1 MKRNY
6 IIYIV
11 ISCIALLSSCQ
22 NNMLNAGASS
32 LDQQDEIRVMADT
45 FLLTSTLQE
54 CAAIRFTPDS
64 FLLGECDTRFGTIK
78 ADILTQLA
86 CPLGNEYPYAD
97 QATVDSVVLY
107 LYYQNWYGDG
117 LSPLGINVYEM
128 DVATLDY
135 SSSYPSDTTLSS
147 FCSLSESTHIAERSR
162 IAYAA
167 RHTDSIALT
176 DGRYMPCISVKL
188 TDDFA
193 KRFFAIKDFSSQEQ
207 FNQLF
212 KGLYITTDFG
222 GSTVL
227 YIKQINMAVFYSFD
241 APHDQQQD
249 SIIHSAK
256 IFYANSEVRQLNRYI
271 YPHRDQMLQQLQQI
285 TDTNYIISP
294 ANIYT
299 RLSLRMDSI
308 SKRIKQQ
315 LDGQDEN
322 YRIYVNRA
330 NLNIDVLYDAT
341 STNQR
346 DQWNLPASY
355 MLLIEEEKMDEF
367 FRNNQLPSDT
377 TAILASLSSE
387 LDSLGNAVHYYSYD
401 LSGFMTHQMRLEK
414 DVEEFHF
421 ILMPVAVATESAAS
435 SNITSIKPLQTITAT
450 QIRSSRSI
458 DQPMDIEMV
467 YSGFH
472 KMLY

>member
-6 IIYIV
+6 IIYIL
-11 ISCIALLSSCQ
+11 ISCIALFSSCQ

-45 FLLTSTLQE
+45 FLLSSALKE

-97 QATVDSVVLY
+97 QAQVDSVFLY
-107 LYYQNWYGDG
+107 LYFQNWYGDG
-117 LSPLGINVYEM
+117 LAPLGINVYEL

-135 SSSYPSDTTLSS
+135 SSSYPSDTTLAS
-147 FCSLSESTHIAERSR
+147 FCSLSETSHIAERSR
-162 IAYAA
+162 IVYAG
-167 RHTDSIALT
+167 RPTDSVLMS
-176 DGRYMPCISVKL
+176 DDSYMTCTRIRLS
-188 TDDFA
+188 DDFA
-193 KRFFAIKDFSSQEQ
+193 QRFFAIKDFSSQEQ

-227 YIKQINMAVFYSFD
+227 YVKQINMAVFYHFD
-241 APHDQQQD
+241 SPHAEKQD
-249 SIIHSAK
+249 SVINDVK

-271 YPHRDQMLQQLQQI
+271 YPYRDQMLEQLQQV

-299 RLSLRMDSI
+299 SLSLRMDSI
-308 SKRIKQQ
+308 DMRMKEQ
-315 LDGQDEN
+315 LNDQDDN

-330 NLNIDVLYDAT
+330 NLNIDVLYDAN
-341 STNQR
+341 STNLR
-346 DQWNLPASY
+346 DQWNLPAPY
-355 MLLIEEEKMDEF
+355 MLLIQEDQMDSF
-367 FRNNQLPSDT
+367 FANNELPSDT
-377 TAILASLSSE
+377 SAILASLTSE
-387 LDSLGNAVHYYSYD
+387 VDTLGNVSHYYSYD
-401 LSGFMTHQMRLEK
+401 LSGFLTYQMRLDK
-414 DVEEFHF
+414 PVEEFRF
-421 ILMPVAVATESAAS
+421 LLVPVAVATESSSS
-435 SNITSIKPLQTITAT
+435 SNILSVKPLQTITAT
-450 QIRSSRSI
+450 HIRSSRNA
-458 DQPMDIEMV
+458 DEPMDIEMV

-472 KMLY
+472 KMQY

>member
-176 DGRYMPCISVKL
+176 DGSYMPCISVKL

-271 YPHRDQMLQQLQQI
+271 FTLE
-285 TDTNYIISP
+285 
-294 ANIYT
+294 
-299 RLSLRMDSI
+299 
-308 SKRIKQQ
+308 
-315 LDGQDEN
+315 LDGL
-322 YRIYVNRA
+322 A
-330 NLNIDVLYDAT
+330 NA
-341 STNQR
+341 SCGSQR
-346 DQWNLPASY
+346 
-355 MLLIEEEKMDEF
+355 
-367 FRNNQLPSDT
+367 NQLANGEVALFQKIDHFLTNGAGS
-377 TAILASLSSE
+377 AQNCYSIL
-387 LDSLGNAVHYYSYD
+387 
-401 LSGFMTHQMRLEK
+401 
-414 DVEEFHF
+414 FHF
-421 ILMPVAVATESAAS
+421 SYLRIGWITQGVSLWDILKSGKASPV
-435 SNITSIKPLQTITAT
+435 
-450 QIRSSRSI
+450 
-458 DQPMDIEMV
+458 
-467 YSGFH
+467 
-472 KMLY
+472 

>member
-6 IIYIV
+6 ILYIL
-11 ISCIALLSSCQ
+11 ISCIALFSSCQ

-45 FLLTSTLQE
+45 FLLASTLQE

-97 QATVDSVVLY
+97 QAQVDSVVLY
-107 LYYQNWYGDG
+107 LYFQNWYGDG
-117 LSPLGINVYEM
+117 LAPLGINVYEL
-128 DVATLDY
+128 DLATLDY
-135 SSSYPSDTTLSS
+135 SSSYPSDTTLAS
-147 FCSLSESTHIAERSR
+147 FCSLSEATHIAERSR
-162 IAYAA
+162 IVYAA
-167 RHTDSIALT
+167 RPTDSVLMS
-176 DGRYMPCISVKL
+176 DDSYMTCTRIRLS
-188 TDDFA
+188 DDFA
-193 KRFFAIKDFSSQEQ
+193 QRFFAIKDFSSQEQ

-227 YIKQINMAVFYSFD
+227 YVQQINMAVFYHFD
-241 APHDQQQD
+241 SPHTDKQD
-249 SIIHSAK
+249 STINDVK

-271 YPHRDQMLQQLQQI
+271 YPYREQMLAQLQQV

-299 RLSLRMDSI
+299 SLTLRMDSI
-308 SKRIKQQ
+308 DMRMKEQ
-315 LDGQDEN
+315 LDNKEED

-330 NLNIDVLYDAT
+330 NLTIDVLYDAN
-341 STNQR
+341 SSNLR

-355 MLLIEEEKMDEF
+355 MLLIQEDKMESF
-367 FRNNQLPSDT
+367 FSNNSLPSDT
-377 TAILASLSSE
+377 IAILANLVSE
-387 LDSLGNAVHYYSYD
+387 VDTLGNVSHYYSYD
-401 LSGFMTHQMRLEK
+401 LSGFLTHQMRLE
-414 DVEEFHF
+414 DTADEFRF
-421 ILMPVAVATESAAS
+421 LLVPVAVASESS
-435 SNITSIKPLQTITAT
+435 SSSSITSVKPLQTITAT
-450 QIRSSRSI
+450 HIRSSRCA
-458 DQPMDIEMV
+458 DEPMDIEMV
-467 YSGFH
+467 YTGFH